1 MPSGVDQSWI
11 GEEARNLRGASDLCS
26 GSGEALGL
34 HRAGAPSHTLRSVER
49 RERDAGLLGDPFGG
63 LLRRSGVDW
72 DGTRGPLSE
81 ESFGTLEGVDRA
93 VLALHT
99 LVSRFGSLAG
109 GLRSKRR
116 AQAGRRSLGI
126 GGLHRPAPERA
137 RSSGHAGEL
146 RFGSRDEA
154 RKETPLQASPF
165 GEEGIEK
172 SAGGVGGT

>member
-1 MPSGVDQSWI
+1 MPSGVDRSWI

-49 RERDAGLLGDPFGG
+49 RERDAGLL
-63 LLRRSGVDW
+63 RRSGVDW

-99 LVSRFGSLAG
+99 LVSRFGSFAG
-109 GLRSKRR
+109 GLRPKRR
-116 AQAGRRSLGI
+116 AQAGRRSLRI